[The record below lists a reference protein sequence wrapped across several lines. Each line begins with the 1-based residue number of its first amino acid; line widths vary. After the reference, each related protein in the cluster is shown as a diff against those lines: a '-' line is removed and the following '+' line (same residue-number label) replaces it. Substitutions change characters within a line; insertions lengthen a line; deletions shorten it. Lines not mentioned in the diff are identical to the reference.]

1 MREGEVAGA
10 GDLLLKE
17 VDAVDGEEV
26 GVDVV
31 LVVEDPEDLAE
42 PVSEGVRPSVVVG
55 PLAEA
60 GQPRRAAFPSFSWVP
75 RDLLTTIPTILSS
88 CSFSKALDSSSAL

>member
-1 MREGEVAGA
+1 VGEGEVAGA

-31 LVVEDPEDLAE
+31 LMVEDPNDLDE
-42 PVSEGVRPSVVVG
+42 PVLEDGEPALLERPVTQG
-55 PLAEA
+55 R
-60 GQPRRAAFPSFSWVP
+60 QPRRAAFPSFSCLP
-75 RDLLTTIPTILSS
+75 RDLLTTIPTISS
-88 CSFSKALDSSSAL
+88 NCSFSRALDSSSAL